1 MIHTELNREDALVL
15 LQMGKDLFDESHFS
29 EDETFNPQRV
39 WTIFELTLKMPNK
52 FFICYDKTEDGIIRG
67 GFLAQATTHY
77 FSDELFATDMAVFIR
92 PEYRGSTTFF
102 KLLRAAETWARQIGA
117 GKFRLS
123 HNTGIN
129 TESGLRTFE
138 RAGYKRDGYI
148 LTKELD

>member
-29 EDETFNPQRV
+29 IDETYNPQRV
-39 WTIFELTLKMPNK
+39 WTIFDLTLKMPHK

-67 GFLAQATTHY
+67 GFLAQTTTHY
-77 FSDELFATDMAVFIR
+77 FSDQVFGTDMAIFIR
-92 PEYRGSTTFF
+92 PEYRGSSVFI
-102 KLLRAAETWARQIGA
+102 KLLRTAEQWAKQCGA
-117 GKFRLS
+117 SKFRLS

-129 TESGLRTFE
+129 TEAGVRSFE

-148 LTKELD
+148 LTKELI